1 MDNNEKAKQVLD
13 AAQQVADQFR
23 SEGKDNVADRTLNAF
38 KGVPVG
44 SLARFYDIMQKVS
57 AK

>member
-1 MDNNEKAKQVLD
+1 MDNNSKAKIVLD
-13 AAQQVADQFR
+13 AAAQAAAEFR
-23 SEGKDNVADRTLNAF
+23 AEGKDNVADRTINAF

-44 SLARFYDIMQKVS
+44 SLARFYDIMQKVN